1 MSKIIGIDL
10 GTTTSCVSYWD
21 GSKFNIIPNA
31 EGDRTT
37 PSVVAF
43 TDAGELVG
51 KSAKNQSIT
60 NVENT
65 VYEVKRF
72 MGVEWSDAK
81 TQADV
86 KRVPYKCVQGP
97 NNTVRIE
104 IKGKQY
110 SPEEISAKILTKLKK
125 DAEAYLGEPVT
136 EAVVTV
142 PAYFNDSQR
151 QATKDAGKIAGLEV
165 KRLINEPTAAS
176 FCYGVDKE
184 NAGKIT
190 VWDFGG
196 GTLDVTVLDVV
207 DGVFEVKST
216 NGDTHCGGSDVDN
229 ILIDYV
235 NNEFKKENNGIDLK
249 ADKLA
254 LQRLKD
260 AAEKAKIELS
270 NALETD
276 INLPFITA
284 DATGPKHL
292 NINITRAKFESLI
305 DDWATKTL
313 KCIDVALKDAGLK
326 KSDID
331 HIVMVGGTTRIPLIQ
346 KKVQEYFGKDLDKS
360 VNPDEVVA
368 AGASIQAGILQGNGK
383 SDILLLDVTPLSL
396 GIETAGGVFTKIID
410 RNTTIPTKK
419 SQIFSNYEDGQ
430 PKASIRVFQ
439 GERSMAADNKLLG
452 QFDIDIIPAPK
463 GMAQIE
469 VAFDLDASG
478 IMTIT
483 ATDKANGKAAHIT
496 ISNSGKMS
504 DADIDR
510 AIKEAEANAEADK
523 KRKEIVDAKNQLEQM
538 CYSAE
543 KQLKDNS
550 DKISESTKKE
560 VEEVIKEA
568 KEKLTSEDASELKG
582 ETEKLQQ
589 TLMKVG
595 QEIYSKQ
602 QSSQTQPQQEA
613 ATEKQA
619 EAVDAEFAE
628 K

>member
-10 GTTTSCVSYWD
+10 GTGFSAVSYWD
-21 GSKFNIIPNA
+21 GSKYNIIPNA

-37 PSVVAF
+37 PSIVAF
-43 TDAGELVG
+43 TDSGELVG
-51 KSAKNQSIT
+51 KAAKNQAVT
-60 NVENT
+60 NAQNT

-72 MGVEWSDAK
+72 MGAEWSDAK

-110 SPEEISAKILTKLKK
+110 SPEEISAKILGKLKK
-125 DAEAYLGEPVT
+125 DAEAYLGETVSK
-136 EAVVTV
+136 AIITV

-165 KRLINEPTAAS
+165 ERIINEPTASSLA
-176 FCYGVDKE
+176 YGIDKE
-184 NAGKIT
+184 NAGKT
-190 VWDFGG
+190 VVYDNGS
-196 GTLDVTVLDVV
+196 GTLDVTIMSIE
-207 DGVFEVKST
+207 DGVFEVLST
-216 NGDTHCGGSDVDN
+216 NGDVHCGGSDVDN
-229 ILIDYV
+229 ILIKYI
-235 NNEFKKENNGIDLK
+235 NETFMKEYPGIDLTK
-249 ADKLA
+249 DNMT
-254 LQRLKD
+254 LQRVKE

-270 NALETD
+270 SAMETN

-292 NINITRAKFESLI
+292 NMNITRAKFESLI

-313 KCIDVALKDAGLK
+313 TCIDNALKDSKLTK
-326 KSDID
+326 NDIK

-346 KKVQEYFGKDLDKS
+346 KKVQEYFGKELDKS

-368 AGASIQAGILQGNGK
+368 AGASVQAGVLQGDGK

-430 PKASIRVFQ
+430 PKATIRVFQ
-439 GERSMAADNKLLG
+439 GERPMASDNKLLG
-452 QFDIDIIPAPK
+452 QFDIDITPAPK

-483 ATDKANGKAAHIT
+483 ATDKANGKDAHIT

-504 DADIDR
+504 DEEIEK
-510 AIKEAEANAEADK
+510 AIKDAEANKEADE
-523 KRKEIVDAKNQLEQM
+523 KRKKKVELRNELDALISQSKKMVEEN
-538 CYSAE
+538 
-543 KQLKDNS
+543 K
-550 DKISESTKKE
+550 DKISTETTEKVNMAIASAEEYLKKDDID
-560 VEEVIKEA
+560 EEEA
-568 KEKLTSEDASELKG
+568 KAKVDALKNA
-582 ETEKLQQ
+582 
-589 TLMKVG
+589 LMNAG
-595 QEIYSKQ
+595 QEMYQKQ
-602 QSSQTQPQQEA
+602 QSETASE
-613 ATEKQA
+613 EKS
-619 EAVDAEFAE
+619 E

>member
-1 MSKIIGIDL
+1 M
-10 GTTTSCVSYWD
+10 
-21 GSKFNIIPNA
+21 
-31 EGDRTT
+31 
-37 PSVVAF
+37 
-43 TDAGELVG
+43 
-51 KSAKNQSIT
+51 
-60 NVENT
+60 
-65 VYEVKRF
+65 
-72 MGVEWSDAK
+72 
-81 TQADV
+81 
-86 KRVPYKCVQGP
+86 
-97 NNTVRIE
+97 
-104 IKGKQY
+104 
-110 SPEEISAKILTKLKK
+110 
-125 DAEAYLGEPVT
+125 
-136 EAVVTV
+136 
-142 PAYFNDSQR
+142 
-151 QATKDAGKIAGLEV
+151 
-165 KRLINEPTAAS
+165 
-176 FCYGVDKE
+176 
-184 NAGKIT
+184 
-190 VWDFGG
+190 
-196 GTLDVTVLDVV
+196 
-207 DGVFEVKST
+207 
-216 NGDTHCGGSDVDN
+216 
-229 ILIDYV
+229 
-235 NNEFKKENNGIDLK
+235 
-249 ADKLA
+249 
-254 LQRLKD
+254 
-260 AAEKAKIELS
+260 
-270 NALETD
+270 
-276 INLPFITA
+276 
-284 DATGPKHL
+284 
-292 NINITRAKFESLI
+292 
-305 DDWATKTL
+305 
-313 KCIDVALKDAGLK
+313 
-326 KSDID
+326 
-331 HIVMVGGTTRIPLIQ
+331 
-346 KKVQEYFGKDLDKS
+346 
-360 VNPDEVVA
+360 
-368 AGASIQAGILQGNGK
+368 
-383 SDILLLDVTPLSL
+383 
-396 GIETAGGVFTKIID
+396 FTKIID

>member
-396 GIETAGGVFTKIID
+396 GIETAGGVFTTIID

>member
-543 KQLKDNS
+543 KQLKDNF